1 MLYYI
6 FFHIKFYLCLP
17 VHERRFTH
25 MGKHMNLDDRM
36 SIQTGLKD
44 NLSFTEIAK
53 NSGKDKSTIRREIL
67 KHRIFIPYYNVTT
80 L

>member
-1 MLYYI
+1 
-6 FFHIKFYLCLP
+6 
-17 VHERRFTH
+17 

-67 KHRIFIPYYNVTT
+67 NHRIFIPYYADAQCLCTPFILQNTREM
-80 L
+80 